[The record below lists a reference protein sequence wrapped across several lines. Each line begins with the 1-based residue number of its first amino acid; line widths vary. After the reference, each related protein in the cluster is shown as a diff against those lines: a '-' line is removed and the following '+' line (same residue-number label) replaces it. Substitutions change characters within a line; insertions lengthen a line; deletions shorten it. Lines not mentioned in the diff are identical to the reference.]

1 MIKDMLFITGCLILT
16 IVFGIYTIKKVVLS
30 RTGNNPTNVERTVE
44 VIDPE
49 YDNKHPKRN

>member
-1 MIKDMLFITGCLILT
+1 MIKDMIFITLSLILT

-30 RTGNNPTNVERTVE
+30 RQGNQPTKIERTIE

-49 YDNKHPKRN
+49 YDSKHPKRN

>member
-1 MIKDMLFITGCLILT
+1 MIKDMLFITLCLVLT

-30 RTGNNPTNVERTVE
+30 RTGNNPTKVERTVE
-44 VIDPE
+44 TIDSE

>member
-1 MIKDMLFITGCLILT
+1 MIKDMLFITLCLVLT
-16 IVFGIYTIKKVVLS
+16 IVFGVYTIKKVVLS
-30 RTGNNPTNVERTVE
+30 RTGNNPTKIERTVE

>member
-1 MIKDMLFITGCLILT
+1 MIKDMLFITLCLVLT

-30 RTGNNPTNVERTVE
+30 RQGNNPTKVERTIE

-49 YDNKHPKRN
+49 YDKKVGR

>member
-1 MIKDMLFITGCLILT
+1 MKDMLFITGCLVLT

-30 RTGNNPTNVERTVE
+30 RSGNQPTRIERTTE
-44 VIDPE
+44 MIDQE

>member
-1 MIKDMLFITGCLILT
+1 MMKDMLFITGCLVLT

-30 RTGNNPTNVERTVE
+30 RSGNQPTRIERTTE
-44 VIDPE
+44 MIDQE

>member
-16 IVFGIYTIKKVVLS
+16 SVFGIYTIKKVVLS

>member
-1 MIKDMLFITGCLILT
+1 MIRDMIFITLCFVMT

-30 RTGNNPTNVERTVE
+30 RQGNQPTKIERTIE

-49 YDNKHPKRN
+49 YDSKHPKRN

>member
-30 RTGNNPTNVERTVE
+30 RSGNHPTKIERSIEIV
-44 VIDPE
+44 DPE
-49 YDNKHPKRN
+49 YDSKHPKRN

>member
-1 MIKDMLFITGCLILT
+1 MIKDMLFITLCFVIT

-30 RTGNNPTNVERTVE
+30 RSGNNPTKIERTIE

-49 YDNKHPKRN
+49 YDSKYPKRN

>member
-1 MIKDMLFITGCLILT
+1 MIKDMIFITGCLVLT
-16 IVFGIYTIKKVVLS
+16 IVFGIYTIKKVILS
-30 RTGNNPTNVERTVE
+30 RQGNQPTKIERTIE